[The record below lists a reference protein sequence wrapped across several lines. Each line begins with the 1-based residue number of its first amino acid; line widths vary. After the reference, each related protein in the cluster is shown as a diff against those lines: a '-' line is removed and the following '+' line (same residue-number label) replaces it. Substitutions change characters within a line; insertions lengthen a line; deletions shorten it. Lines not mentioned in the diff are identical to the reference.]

1 MERIAICGGR
11 LLTPQGILEQHILL
25 AEDGVITAIIPEITP
40 ISTDYRRVDAKGQYV
55 SPGFVDIHQHGAGGS
70 YYMEPDADTY
80 YTVLST
86 HLKYGTTS
94 VMPTLMSAS
103 AEHTIRAAR
112 QYVRALADPR
122 ISCNLLGLHV
132 EGLYISPEQA
142 GAQNQKQIKAFDPA
156 EYHAICEAA
165 EGHLRRWSVAP
176 ELPGADEF
184 ARFARDNR
192 ITLSIAHSDADFDT
206 VCRAF
211 EIGYRHITHLYSGC
225 SSVVRKNGF
234 RIAGVVEA
242 AYYLDDMD
250 VEIIAD
256 GCHLPLSLLKLI
268 TKLKKPEHIALIT
281 DSIRPTG
288 LDVRESF
295 SGSSDDPIPIVVE
308 DGVAKLLNRQAFAGS
323 IATSDRLIRTML
335 QAGIALEDAVRM
347 VTVHPLRQMGAG
359 MKKGVLQEG
368 FDADLCIFDEK
379 IHVTQVLIHGK
390 TVYKD
395 AAAA

>member
-70 YYMEPDADTY
+70 DYMEPDADTY

-192 ITLSIAHSDADFDT
+192 ITLSIAHSDADLIQSAGRLRSAT
-206 VCRAF
+206 G
-211 EIGYRHITHLYSGC
+211 IS
-225 SSVVRKNGF
+225 
-234 RIAGVVEA
+234 RI
-242 AYYLDDMD
+242 
-250 VEIIAD
+250 
-256 GCHLPLSLLKLI
+256 
-268 TKLKKPEHIALIT
+268 
-281 DSIRPTG
+281 SIP
-288 LDVRESF
+288 
-295 SGSSDDPIPIVVE
+295 
-308 DGVAKLLNRQAFAGS
+308 
-323 IATSDRLIRTML
+323 
-335 QAGIALEDAVRM
+335 
-347 VTVHPLRQMGAG
+347 
-359 MKKGVLQEG
+359 
-368 FDADLCIFDEK
+368 
-379 IHVTQVLIHGK
+379 
-390 TVYKD
+390 D
-395 AAAA
+395 AAASSEKTASGSQAWSRLPIIWMIWTSRSSQTAAICRCRS

>member
-70 YYMEPDADTY
+70 DYMEPDADTY

-256 GCHLPLSLLKLI
+256 GCHLPLSLLKPFFRTTL
-268 TKLKKPEHIALIT
+268 LHPE
-281 DSIRPTG
+281 
-288 LDVRESF
+288 
-295 SGSSDDPIPIVVE
+295 
-308 DGVAKLLNRQAFAGS
+308 
-323 IATSDRLIRTML
+323 
-335 QAGIALEDAVRM
+335 
-347 VTVHPLRQMGAG
+347 
-359 MKKGVLQEG
+359 
-368 FDADLCIFDEK
+368 
-379 IHVTQVLIHGK
+379 
-390 TVYKD
+390 
-395 AAAA
+395 